1 MDERNK
7 EIEKKFV
14 DFVYWALTATI
25 VVVLTQFSGPQEE
38 FKLILYGIVLLVAL
52 FVWWAHGAKVRRK
65 ETQARADLHQEE
77 MISEIR
83 EGFEGLT
90 SRVDNL
96 QDAQSSTMRTQLIHY
111 AEKYFERGWFT
122 PEEHE
127 SWHDMHERYSKIVG
141 KNGFVD
147 SYKRK
152 LDLLPEK
159 ELDTVIAEYQ
169 RQKNISGGYPEF

>member
-14 DFVYWALTATI
+14 DFVYWALTALL
-25 VVVLTQFSGPQEE
+25 VVVVTQFSGPQEE

-65 ETQARADLHQEE
+65 EAQAKADLHQEE
-77 MISEIR
+77 MIGEIR
-83 EGFEGLT
+83 EGFKGLST
-90 SRVDNL
+90 RVDNL

-111 AEKYFERGWFT
+111 AEKYLERGWFT

-127 SWHDMHERYSKIVG
+127 SWHDMHKRYTKIVG
-141 KNGFVD
+141 ENGFID
-147 SYKRK
+147 SYKLK
-152 LDLLPEK
+152 LDLLPER
-159 ELDTVIAEYQ
+159 ELESVIADYQ
-169 RQKNISGGYPEF
+169 KHQKNISGVV